1 MNGAAIIAE
10 ILKREG
16 TEFLA
21 CYPRNS
27 LIEACAELDIRP
39 ILCRQERVGV
49 GMADG
54 YSRIKRGKR
63 NGVFAA
69 QAGPGIENAFPGVAQ
84 AFTENVPMLIIP
96 AGLPLERQYVHPVF
110 RAADVYRPVTKWS
123 ALAHSVQELP
133 DLMRRAY
140 HAMRSGKG
148 GPVMVEVPN
157 EVFEAEY
164 KGELDY
170 VPVPV
175 QRTAPDPDAVKAAVR
190 LLLAAKHPLI
200 LAGQGV
206 HYAQASAALAA
217 LAELVPAPV
226 VTTNPGKSAIPE
238 SHPLALGASTRSR
251 PKMFTEFMARADLV
265 LAIGSSL
272 TKTPFGPGVP
282 SGKKIIHSTND
293 ASDINKEYR
302 VDQAVVGDAALV
314 LDALI
319 AEVGK
324 QKGAGGTKGLGGN
337 ALTSLKEEV
346 AAVKQA
352 WLAEWAKHLNSDE
365 VPINQYRVIRD
376 LMRTVDR
383 DNVIITHDSGSPREQ
398 LLPFWETTAA
408 GSYMGW
414 GKSTQLGYGIG
425 IIMGAKLAAP
435 EKLCV
440 NIMGDAAIGMT
451 GMDLETAARNRIAIL
466 TIVFNNGV
474 MAAERDVLPIST
486 KKFGALTVSGNY
498 AKVAEGLNVASN
510 RVEKPADIAPAIK
523 DAVRVTETGVP
534 FLLEIV
540 VKEGYDFSRYPLA
553 GL

>member
-16 TEFLA
+16 TEFLS

-84 AFTENVPMLIIP
+84 AYTENVPMLIIP
-96 AGLPLERQYVHPVF
+96 AGLPLERQYVRPVF

-164 KGELDY
+164 KGTLDY
-170 VPVPV
+170 TPVPV
-175 QRTAPDPDAVKAAVR
+175 QRAAPDPDAVKDAVR
-190 LLLAAKHPLI
+190 MLLAAKSPLI

-206 HYAQASAALAA
+206 LYAQASDQLAA
-217 LAELVPAPV
+217 LAELVPAGV

-282 SGKKIIHSTND
+282 AGKTIIHSTND
-293 ASDINKEYR
+293 AGDINKEYR
-302 VDQAVVGDAALV
+302 VNAALVGDAGLV

-319 AEVGK
+319 AEVDR
-324 QKGAGGTKGLGGN
+324 QKGASGSTIRGGN
-337 ALTSLKEEV
+337 ALASLKEEV
-346 AAVKQA
+346 AAVKRA
-352 WLAEWAKHLNSDE
+352 WLAEWAKHLDSDE
-365 VPINQYRVIRD
+365 TPINQYRVIRD

-398 LLPFWETTAA
+398 LLPFWETTTP

-440 NIMGDAAIGMT
+440 NVMGDAAIGMT
-451 GMDLETAARNRIAIL
+451 GMDIETAARNRIAIL

-474 MAAERDVLPIST
+474 MAAERDVLPLST
-486 KKFGALTVSGNY
+486 KKFGALTVGGNY
-498 AKVAEGLNVASN
+498 AKVAEGLNVAST
-510 RVEKPADIAPAIK
+510 RVEKPKDIVGAIK
-523 DAVRVTETGVP
+523 DAVRVTETGAP

>member
-16 TEFLA
+16 TEFLS

-54 YSRIKRGKR
+54 YSRIKRGRR

-84 AFTENVPMLIIP
+84 AYTENVPMLIIP
-96 AGLPLERQYVHPVF
+96 AGLPLERQYVRPVF

-164 KGELDY
+164 RGTLDY
-170 VPVPV
+170 TPVPV
-175 QRTAPDPDAVKAAVR
+175 QRAAPDPDAVKDAVR
-190 LLLAAKHPLI
+190 MLLAAKSPLI

-206 HYAQASAALAA
+206 LYAQASDQLAA
-217 LAELVPAPV
+217 LAELVPAGV

-282 SGKKIIHSTND
+282 AGKTIIHSTND
-293 ASDINKEYR
+293 AGDINKEYR
-302 VDQAVVGDAALV
+302 VDAALVGDAALV
-314 LDALI
+314 LEALI
-319 AEVGK
+319 AEVDR
-324 QKGAGGTKGLGGN
+324 QKGAAGSTMRGGN
-337 ALTSLKEEV
+337 ALASLKEEV
-346 AAVKQA
+346 AAVKRA
-352 WLAEWAKHLNSDE
+352 WLAEWAKHLDSDE
-365 VPINQYRVIRD
+365 MPINQYRVIRD

-398 LLPFWETTAA
+398 LLPFWETTTP

-440 NIMGDAAIGMT
+440 NVMGDAAIGMT
-451 GMDLETAARNRIAIL
+451 GMDIETAARNRIAIL

-474 MAAERDVLPIST
+474 MAAERDVLPLST
-486 KKFGALTVSGNY
+486 KKFGALTVGGNY
-498 AKVAEGLNVASN
+498 AKVAEGLNVAST
-510 RVEKPADIAPAIK
+510 RVEKPKDIVGAIK
-523 DAVRVTETGVP
+523 DAVRVTETGAP